1 MNQSLKNVLIFLSGA
16 AAGGVTTWLSVKKY
30 YELKADLEVESVKE
44 AYNRR
49 MEKYEPTKSSVDGEI
64 EGPEEIE
71 ESSDEDARLGRTK
84 SSIVKELN
92 NKPPLTDYTKFFKNK
107 EDGKTLDL
115 KETLRDAK
123 EDAKDIDPAELEGP
137 EDDEPYTD
145 EEDNEEQM
153 AYDDHKLNGAHKDAA
168 AAHIIDKSDFELTC
182 ENYDKITL
190 LYYQPD
196 DMLTNEEDEVIG
208 WSDII
213 GEEVETALEGSSWT
227 ENEDDLIHVRS
238 DVLMTDFEIQKIFN
252 SNGGNEE

>member
-30 YELKADLEVESVKE
+30 YELKADLEVESVRE
-44 AYNRR
+44 AYNRKI
-49 MEKYEPTKSSVDGEI
+49 EKYEPTKSSVDGEL
-64 EGPEEIE
+64 EGPETIE
-71 ESSDEDARLGRTK
+71 DDEDARLGKTK
-84 SSIVKELN
+84 SSIVRELN
-92 NKPPLTDYTKFFKNK
+92 NKPPLTDYTKYFKAK
-107 EDGKTLDL
+107 ENGKTLDL

-137 EDDEPYTD
+137 QDDEPYTD

-153 AYDDHKLNGAHKDAA
+153 AYDDHKLNGAHKDAGP
-168 AAHIIDKSDFELTC
+168 AHVIDKSDFELTC

-208 WSDII
+208 WSDIV
-213 GEEVETALEGSSWT
+213 GEEVETALENTSFTS
-227 ENEDDLIHVRS
+227 NDDELIHVRS